1 MRAKRRRGS
10 AEWGASHEAISVSE
24 APRWKRRARIVCSCP
39 SLRAASAATDAV
51 PEEAAEGPGGASSAG
66 APAGERAPL
75 LQVAAEEEEV
85 QGI

>member
-1 MRAKRRRGS
+1 MDLD
-10 AEWGASHEAISVSE
+10 
-24 APRWKRRARIVCSCP
+24 APLVTVVIVCSCP